1 MTLQTQQP
9 TSENAPA
16 VLTEDQRR
24 RVAHAL
30 ESAQSENTRK
40 NYASQFG
47 KFRSWC
53 ELEGYAPL
61 PAQPEVLATYAA
73 LTPASSE
80 FDGKVVALKELVRRE
95 GQVLLSASPDLSPE
109 RHRMDII
116 GLDDSVALRLPFNH
130 AASNS
135 EAAQRARI

>member
-1 MTLQTQQP
+1 MSP
-9 TSENAPA
+9 TSHYKC
-16 VLTEDQRR
+16 RC
-24 RVAHAL
+24 
-30 ESAQSENTRK
+30 
-40 NYASQFG
+40 
-47 KFRSWC
+47 SWC
-53 ELEGYAPL
+53 EQEDFSYL

-80 FDGKVVALKELVRRE
+80 FDGKVVALKELERRE

-130 AASNS
+130 AASDS